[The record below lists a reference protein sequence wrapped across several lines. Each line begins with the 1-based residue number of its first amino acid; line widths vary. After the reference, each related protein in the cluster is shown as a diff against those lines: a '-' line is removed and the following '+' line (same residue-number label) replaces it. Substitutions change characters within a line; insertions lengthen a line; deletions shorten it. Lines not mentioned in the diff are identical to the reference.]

1 LHLIYFRLMIQRIQ
15 SLYLL
20 LAALVS
26 GGLIF
31 ILYLWTNQSGNDIYA
46 INSIGEDNLL
56 LKSTGILFI
65 LSSVLSFISIFLF
78 KNRKTQIVI
87 NRLNIVL
94 NFFLLGIIV
103 YLLLTLSGE
112 AVVSKKGIGSFLP
125 LIVILFLV
133 LANKAIIKDEKLVK
147 SVDRLR

>member
-1 LHLIYFRLMIQRIQ
+1 MQSIYFLVMIQRIQ

-20 LAALVS
+20 VAALVS

-31 ILYLWTNQSGNDIYA
+31 VFYLWTNQSGVDFYA
-46 INSIGEDNLL
+46 INSLGGDNLFV
-56 LKSTGILFI
+56 KSTGILFI
-65 LSSVLSFISIFLF
+65 ISSFLSIISIFLF
-78 KNRKTQIVI
+78 KNRKTQVVI

-103 YLLLTLSGE
+103 YLLLTLPGE
-112 AVVSKKGIGSFLP
+112 AVISEKGIGSFLP
-125 LIVILFLV
+125 LIAILFLV

>member
-1 LHLIYFRLMIQRIQ
+1 MIQRIQ

-46 INSIGEDNLL
+46 INNIGEDDLL

-78 KNRKTQIVI
+78 KNRRTQIVI

>member
-1 LHLIYFRLMIQRIQ
+1 MIQRIQ

-46 INSIGEDNLL
+46 INNIGEDDLL

>member
-1 LHLIYFRLMIQRIQ
+1 MIQRIQ

>member
-1 LHLIYFRLMIQRIQ
+1 MIQRIQ
-15 SLYLL
+15 SIYLL
-20 LAALVS
+20 LVALVS

-31 ILYLWTNQSGNDIYA
+31 IFSLWINQSGEEIYA
-46 INSIGEDNLL
+46 YNIIGDDNLFL
-56 LKSTGILFI
+56 RSIGILFFVSSI
-65 LSSVLSFISIFLF
+65 LSIISIFLY
-78 KNRKTQIVI
+78 KNRNNQIVI

-112 AVVSKKGIGSFLP
+112 ALVSKKGIGSFFP
-125 LIVILFLV
+125 LVAILFLV
-133 LANKAIIKDEKLVK
+133 LANKAILKDEKLVK

>member
-1 LHLIYFRLMIQRIQ
+1 MIQRIQ

-31 ILYLWTNQSGNDIYA
+31 IFYLWVSQSGVNYYA
-46 INSIGEDNLL
+46 INSIGEENLF
-56 LKSTGILFI
+56 LKSIGILFI
-65 LSSVLSFISIFLF
+65 GSSILSIISLFLF
-78 KNRKTQIVI
+78 KNRKTQVVI
-87 NRLNIVL
+87 NRLNIIL

-112 AVVSKKGIGSFLP
+112 AVVSEKGIGSFLP
-125 LIVILFLV
+125 LIAILLLV

>member
-1 LHLIYFRLMIQRIQ
+1 MIQRIQ

-31 ILYLWTNQSGNDIYA
+31 IFYLWTNQSGNDIYA
-46 INSIGEDNLL
+46 INIISEEDLL

-65 LSSVLSFISIFLF
+65 LSSILSIISIFLY
-78 KNRKTQIVI
+78 KNRKIQIVI

-112 AVVSKKGIGSFLP
+112 TVVSKKGIGSFIP
-125 LIVILFLV
+125 LIAILFLV

>member
-1 LHLIYFRLMIQRIQ
+1 MHLIYFRLMIQRIQ

-46 INSIGEDNLL
+46 INNIGEDDLL

-78 KNRKTQIVI
+78 KNRRTQIVI